1 MRDVT
6 RISILLNDHLASI
19 LISLCSTRCHST
31 PLFFSELLDLVLR
44 GRPPMV
50 GAHIRHFDDYLVGL
64 KDEERRLKGR
74 VYARERKF
82 KEEMEAFKG
91 TDEERR
97 KRTRRHEAYITQY
110 KIEEKEEL
118 DARLRHLKEK
128 YDQEQEAKRQARE
141 DKRQER
147 KEKKQ
152 QDHKPPSSS
161 SARASN
167 ASQSS
172 NRIQEELLR
181 TIEEAYRRIKE
192 EQLRKLE
199 QIMKEMEEAERQK
212 ELREKERE
220 QFRIVSRFVAYEN
233 GWLALAKRQ
242 GPLRFI
248 DIPWP
253 VLPEPGSSRVVT
265 KEAVRAFFSHPKFY
279 EQRHW
284 ETPRRRLRSELLR
297 WHTDKF
303 RAAVLQKVR
312 EEDRMVVEELGE
324 MVVRVL
330 TDMKERK

>member
-1 MRDVT
+1 
-6 RISILLNDHLASI
+6 
-19 LISLCSTRCHST
+19 
-31 PLFFSELLDLVLR
+31 
-44 GRPPMV
+44 MV
-50 GAHIRHFDDYLVGL
+50 GAHIRHFDDYFVGL
-64 KDEERRLKGR
+64 EDEERRLKGR
-74 VYARERKF
+74 VYYRERQF
-82 KEEMEAFKG
+82 KKEMQEFQGTPEEQ
-91 TDEERR
+91 R
-97 KRTRRHEAYITQY
+97 KRTRRHEAYIAQY
-110 KIEEKEEL
+110 KIDEKKAIN
-118 DARLRHLKEK
+118 ARLKHLKEK
-128 YDQEQEAKRQARE
+128 YDKEQEDERQARE
-141 DKRQER
+141 DK
-147 KEKKQ
+147 KQ
-152 QDHKPPSSS
+152 QDQKPPSSS

-167 ASQSS
+167 AAHSS
-172 NRIQEELLR
+172 GRIQEELLK

-199 QIMKEMEEAERQK
+199 QIMKEMEEASKQK

-220 QFRIVSRFVAYEN
+220 QFRIASRFATYEN
-233 GWLALAKRQ
+233 GWLTLSKRQ

-312 EEDRMVVEELGE
+312 EEDRMAVEELGE

>member
-1 MRDVT
+1 
-6 RISILLNDHLASI
+6 
-19 LISLCSTRCHST
+19 
-31 PLFFSELLDLVLR
+31 
-44 GRPPMV
+44 MV

-64 KDEERRLKGR
+64 EDEERRLKGR
-74 VYARERKF
+74 VYYRERQF
-82 KEEMEAFKG
+82 KKEMQEFQGTLEEQ
-91 TDEERR
+91 R

-110 KIEEKEEL
+110 KIDEKKAIN
-118 DARLRHLKEK
+118 ARLKHLKEK
-128 YDQEQEAKRQARE
+128 YDKEQE
-141 DKRQER
+141 DKRQ
-147 KEKKQ
+147 
-152 QDHKPPSSS
+152 QDQKPPSSS
-161 SARASN
+161 SARTPN
-167 ASQSS
+167 ASHSS
-172 NRIQEELLR
+172 NRFEEEFLR
-181 TIEEAYRRIKE
+181 IIEEEYRRINE
-192 EQLRKLE
+192 EQQRKLE
-199 QIMKEMEEAERQK
+199 QIMKEMEEAKRQK
-212 ELREKERE
+212 ELRDKERE
-220 QFRIVSRFVAYEN
+220 QFRIASRFVTYEN
-233 GWLALAKRQ
+233 GWLAMAKRQ

-265 KEAVRAFFSHPKFY
+265 KEAVRAFFSHPQFY